1 MSITFIWSSP
11 RLNIWSIS
19 FQYIY
24 NDLYLL
30 IAKTGLLNFTDDNA
44 ITAAEI
50 TIQNLISTL
59 ETESQV
65 AIEWFK

>member
-1 MSITFIWSSP
+1 M
-11 RLNIWSIS
+11 
-19 FQYIY
+19 
-24 NDLYLL
+24 
-30 IAKTGLLNFTDDNA
+30 IAKTGLLNFTDDSA

-65 AIEWFK
+65 AIEWFKLNKMIVSPEKFQATVIKKVLI